1 MLRYRSASNSL
12 LIRATSAKKLPI
24 SRYEQ
29 FSGEA
34 VKNLLLTQNHE
45 LRARA
50 GLMRFTFYTTLW
62 LPAVVTAQTVKQLA
76 APTKEE

>member
-1 MLRYRSASNSL
+1 
-12 LIRATSAKKLPI
+12 
-24 SRYEQ
+24 
-29 FSGEA
+29 
-34 VKNLLLTQNHE
+34 LLLTQNHE